1 MLWFT
6 SFVTLLASVE
16 LVLAMPGGNMHTT
29 TSCATQST
37 CSAVYSTYSKEKDV
51 PVTKVITTTV
61 YKPETKTTTVH
72 KPYPTTVY
80 TTITATTNKVVTQT
94 KTEHVKSKTYTQICY
109 VRTAMNDKMTNG
121 WILNASQ
128 TKPKWIWTTTERI
141 WTKTIPVADVQTS
154 SVVQTKT
161 SDVPSTYTTSKPY
174 PETSTKTEYSKTTK
188 VWTKSVGSKC
198 HPTKTDCKTMTSYS

>member
-1 MLWFT
+1 MLWFA

-80 TTITATTNKVVTQT
+80 SRFTL
-94 KTEHVKSKTYTQICY
+94 SKHSI
-109 VRTAMNDKMTNG
+109 AAL
-121 WILNASQ
+121 I
-128 TKPKWIWTTTERI
+128 
-141 WTKTIPVADVQTS
+141 
-154 SVVQTKT
+154 
-161 SDVPSTYTTSKPY
+161 
-174 PETSTKTEYSKTTK
+174 
-188 VWTKSVGSKC
+188 
-198 HPTKTDCKTMTSYS
+198 